1 MEIQVVVINKTDE
14 VQSFF
19 FATNDT
25 LPNGK
30 IYPSSGYLVGPVKV
44 TLEPDESK
52 SEYISHTIPINC
64 PLGTHTYHGY
74 IGRNSEDH
82 FDIEVTEAV
91 TAAGPEDWETR
102 VGPNFNN

>member
-1 MEIQVVVINKTDE
+1 VVINKTDE

-19 FATNDT
+19 FATNET

-30 IYPSSGYLVGPVKV
+30 IHPSSDYLVGPVRV

-52 SEYISHTIPINC
+52 SEYITHTVPINW

-74 IGRNSEDH
+74 IGKGETKINGEDH